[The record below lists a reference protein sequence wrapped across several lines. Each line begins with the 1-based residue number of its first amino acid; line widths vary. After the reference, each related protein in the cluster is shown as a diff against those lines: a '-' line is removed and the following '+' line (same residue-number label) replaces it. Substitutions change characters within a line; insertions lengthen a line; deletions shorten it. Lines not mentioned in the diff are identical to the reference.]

1 MVTLDGFLMEKYMQG
16 MISREEVVTKS
27 QDPTTVQAKLQ
38 EYELA
43 QAMRQGDGKLVKA

>member
-1 MVTLDGFLMEKYMQG
+1 MDKYMQG
-16 MISREEVVTKS
+16 MISREEVITKS

-43 QAMRQGDGKLVKA
+43 QAMGQNNPRQAAG